1 MRMIADTHVHLYAC
15 YDIALALN
23 TLRERL
29 SGKDP
34 DAVLLAFLAERRDC
48 NYFQA
53 LAEGNLDVG
62 MEFSSI
68 TDQDH
73 VLHGSSGSRSMYL
86 FAGRQV
92 VTEERLEILALT
104 TNADIPDGLPAQD
117 VLERILDIGGLP
129 VISWAPGKWFFK
141 RGKLVQNLLDRYSP
155 STLFLGDST
164 LRPTAWPEPRLMR
177 QARQAGYSVL
187 AGSDPLPFAGEE
199 RNLGRFATQMEGNF
213 DPQRPVDSIRALL
226 RAPGSMSPRHVG
238 ERGALLETLR
248 RLYKNH
254 QTKK

>member
-15 YDIALALN
+15 YDLALAVH
-23 TLRERL
+23 TLLGRL
-29 SGKDP
+29 SGNDP

-48 NYFQA
+48 NYFKA

-62 MEFSSI
+62 MEFTSI

-73 VLHGSSGSRSMYL
+73 VLHGSSESRSMYL

-92 VTEERLEILALT
+92 VTKERLEILALT
-104 TNADIPDGLPAQD
+104 TNADIPDGLRAQD
-117 VLERILDIGGLP
+117 ALERILDHGGLP

-141 RGKLVQNLLDRYSP
+141 RGKLVQDLLDRYSP
-155 STLFLGDST
+155 STLFLGDSS

-177 QARQAGYSVL
+177 HAREKGYSVL

-199 RNLGRFATQMEGNF
+199 RNLGRFATQLEGTF
-213 DPQRPVDSIRALL
+213 DPHRPVDSIRALL
-226 RAPGSMSPRHVG
+226 RAPGSMPPRHRG
-238 ERGALLETLR
+238 ERDALLGTLK